1 MREFFDFVMSLGVEG
16 MMISPGY
23 RYQTAPDQEHF
34 LQKQR
39 SRELFKQ
46 ILGNPRR
53 SWKFNLLMFVKYSD
67 KRRFPC

>member
-1 MREFFDFVMSLGVEG
+1 